1 MKIFLSERKG
11 DLRASDMAIM
21 SLKNVMGTKDIAFKG
36 SDMQDATEF
45 FGLLLSEVRDSLEK
59 LGSSEQN
66 VVNNTFAFQME
77 ENLVCIGCQ
86 ESSNKIKSDIS
97 MWCDVDNL
105 NDDFDDDW

>member
-11 DLRASDMAIM
+11 DLRASDKAIK
-21 SLKNVMGTKDIAFKG
+21 SLKNVMGNKDIAFKG

-66 VVNNTFAFQME
+66 IVNTTFAFQME
-77 ENLVCIGCQ
+77 EILVCIGCK
-86 ESSNKIKSDIS
+86 ESNQKVKSDIS
-97 MWCDVDNL
+97 MWCDVDRL
-105 NDDFDDDW
+105 DDDDW

>member
-77 ENLVCIGCQ
+77 EILECNGCK
-86 ESSNKIKSDIS
+86 ESSHKMKSDIS
-97 MWCDVDNL
+97 MWCDVDSLHQDEN
-105 NDDFDDDW
+105 W